1 MPFRNLLSLAFKD
14 FFARKGRL
22 FLSILGIVCGVAS
35 LLVLLSLIGSVK
47 RTVKGELIGKIPI
60 TEMKVQPKGE
70 RVLFMVV
77 VSYSSFDDS
86 LVEYIEGLPGVDV
99 VYPVQSLDIPAEIKG
114 YVEIKRYLPRIKFH
128 TDIAVFGVPREIIK
142 DGLADP
148 EKYVFDPEAE
158 KVPIVISKKMIELY
172 NISYAKT
179 LNLGRVSEKA
189 LIGQEF
195 ELRFGD
201 DEEFVNNLNEKGE
214 WKDEYGLAPEQCEI
228 VGASGS
234 APLIGISVPLEYV
247 RHWRKKFW
255 KDDINKLGERTT
267 YEYLVVRARSIEYVE
282 NIRKKIEG
290 KERTLMR
297 KVRAVEKGRIVEVL
311 AKEGD
316 YVEVNDP
323 LFKIEVLPETE
334 PDEAGDD
341 EKDRKTE
348 IFGSPREG
356 IFYPGRQPGFKRFV
370 NAGDEFA
377 EDDVLAIIKET
388 KPWLAVKTQ
397 KDTIQKIN
405 SVSLML
411 SVVFGVFG
419 IIILVISAISI
430 FNILTMS
437 VNEEKVDIGILRSVG
452 ARMLHIRL
460 IYMLKAGLIGVIGG
474 FNGTIL
480 GFIVMKIGDM
490 ILVNYFKDL
499 PFSPESFFAAK
510 WWLVVGCFFVG
521 FFFSVLAGIGPANHA
536 ARMKPSVVLRQG

>member
-60 TEMKVQPKGE
+60 TEMMVQPKGE

-99 VYPVQSLDIPAEIKG
+99 VYPMQSLDIPAEIEG
-114 YVEIKRYLPRIKFH
+114 RVQIKSYLPTIKFH
-128 TDIAVFGVPREIIK
+128 TDIAVFGVPREIIE
-142 DGLADP
+142 DGLIDP

-172 NISYAKT
+172 NIGYAKT
-179 LNLGRVSEKA
+179 MNLGRIHEEA

-195 ELRFGD
+195 ELRFGND
-201 DEEFVNNLNEKGE
+201 KEFRKQLKKKGLWKEK
-214 WKDEYGLAPEQCEI
+214 YGLSPEKCSI
-228 VGASGS
+228 VGASKS
-234 APLIGISVPLEYV
+234 APLMGISVPLEYV
-247 RHWRKKFW
+247 QYWREKFW
-255 KDDINKLGERTT
+255 KGDIDKLGVETT

-282 NIRKKIEG
+282 SIRKKIEA
-290 KERTLMR
+290 KERTLVR
-297 KVRAVEKGRIVEVL
+297 EVRAVEKGRIIEVL
-311 AKEGD
+311 AMEGD

-323 LFKIEVLPETE
+323 LFRIEVLPETE
-334 PDEAGDD
+334 PDDAAG
-341 EKDRKTE
+341 EKEGRKIE

-356 IFYPGRQPGFKRFV
+356 VFYPGEELGLKPFV

-388 KPWLAVKTQ
+388 KPWLTVKTQ
-397 KDTIQKIN
+397 KDTLQKIN
-405 SVSLML
+405 SVSLIM
-411 SVVFGVFG
+411 SVVFGIFG

-452 ARMLHIRL
+452 ARKLHIRL

-474 FNGTIL
+474 FTGTIL